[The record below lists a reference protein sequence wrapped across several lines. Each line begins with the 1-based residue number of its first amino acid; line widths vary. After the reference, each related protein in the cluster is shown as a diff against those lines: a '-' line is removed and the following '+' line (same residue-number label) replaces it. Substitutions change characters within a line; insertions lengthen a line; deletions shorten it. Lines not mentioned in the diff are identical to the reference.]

1 MFYKAIFILI
11 KFNSFLN
18 DFNIDYIVLLT
29 TFDSLKVL
37 S

>member
-1 MFYKAIFILI
+1 MFYESIFILI

-18 DFNIDYIVLLT
+18 DSSIDYIVPIT
-29 TFDSLKVL
+29 IFDTLKVL